1 MKHSSHSRTMEFV
14 QKLRPIDNAFFPV
27 LGQDPGV
34 MEEILRVIL
43 NDDTLT
49 VEKVIAEYTLPNL
62 PGRGVRLDSFC
73 ETGDGHRINVEV
85 QKADDD
91 DHIRRC
97 RYNAAGMT
105 WKEAEKGTRFK
116 DLPDVCVVYI
126 TEHDFLHGGRTV
138 YHVDKILRENG
149 SIIDDGS
156 SVIYV
161 NTAVNDGSVISDLMR
176 CFLQK
181 TVNNPRF
188 PRLSERV
195 HQYKN
200 TEKGAAEMCEELERY
215 IDEITEEMQTKVV
228 QLQASNSEKDRTIS
242 EKNRTISEKNK
253 TISESSKIISE
264 NSKIISEKNKAI
276 SEKDK
281 EIARLNEL
289 VASLSK
295 GDSRSAN
302 S

>member
-1 MKHSSHSRTMEFV
+1 MVKRSSHSRTMEFV

-62 PGRGVRLDSFC
+62 SGRGVRLDSFC

-176 CFLQK
+176 CFMQK
-181 TVNNPRF
+181 TVNDPRF

-228 QLQASNSEKDRTIS
+228 QLQASNSEKDRALF
-242 EKNRTISEKNK
+242 
-253 TISESSKIISE
+253 
-264 NSKIISEKNKAI
+264 EKNKAI
-276 SEKDK
+276 TEKDK

-295 GDSRSAN
+295 GDSRPAN

>member
-1 MKHSSHSRTMEFV
+1 MVKRSSHSRTMEFV

-43 NDDTLT
+43 NDNTLT

-161 NTAVNDGSVISDLMR
+161 NTAVNDGSAISDLMR

-181 TVNNPRF
+181 TVNDPRF

-215 IDEITEEMQTKVV
+215 IDEITAE
-228 QLQASNSEKDRTIS
+228 LQASNSEKDRALF
-242 EKNRTISEKNK
+242 
-253 TISESSKIISE
+253 E
-264 NSKIISEKNKAI
+264 NSKIISEKNKVI
-276 SEKDK
+276 TEKDK

-295 GDSRSAN
+295 SDSRSAN

>member
-1 MKHSSHSRTMEFV
+1 MVKHSSHSRTMEFV

-161 NTAVNDGSVISDLMR
+161 NTAVNDGSAISDLMQ
-176 CFLQK
+176 CFMQK
-181 TVNNPRF
+181 TVNDPRF

-228 QLQASNSEKDRTIS
+228 QLQASNSEKDRALFENSKIIS
-242 EKNRTISEKNK
+242 EKNRT
-253 TISESSKIISE
+253 ISE

-276 SEKDK
+276 TEKDK

-295 GDSRSAN
+295 GDSRPAN

>member
-1 MKHSSHSRTMEFV
+1 MVKHSSHSRTMEFV

-116 DLPDVCVVYI
+116 NLPDVCVVYI

-161 NTAVNDGSVISDLMR
+161 NTAVNDGSAISDLMR
-176 CFLQK
+176 CFMQK
-181 TVNNPRF
+181 TVNDPRF

-215 IDEITEEMQTKVV
+215 IDDYIDEITAE
-228 QLQASNSEKDRTIS
+228 LQASNSEKDKTIS
-242 EKNRTISEKNK
+242 EKNRT
-253 TISESSKIISE
+253 ISE

-295 GDSRSAN
+295 NNSRSAN